1 MWFNMPK
8 ADLDE
13 EQERDLKVLR
23 ARSGIDL
30 KRFYRKMSHKANSK
44 YIQVLNLR
52 LE

>member
-13 EQERDLKVLR
+13 TEERDLKILR

-30 KRFYRKMSHKANSK
+30 KRFYRQIDKNSLSK
-44 YIQVLNLR
+44 FIQVTK
-52 LE
+52 